1 MSLLLFKIIFT
12 IILGTNVVEKDFR
25 ISRYPI
31 QCLAAALQSTPPSP
45 PPSPY
50 SGSGSGKP
58 HYTPRNHPPPLISEI
73 IHTETLTSLEKFVC
87 QVYGDKKCDSV
98 NELRHKK
105 LVSKER
111 KKRKSPSSSK
121 HQAHEKN
128 LTDFYKK
135 MKKSNPAAL
144 PPCYAS
150 FEQQAFRSNLVANMW
165 RQAPSSRMTMW
176 DKTKHGYKVINGKCS
191 ALV

>member
-1 MSLLLFKIIFT
+1 MNISQVLYILFTVFEFII
-12 IILGTNVVEKDFR
+12 IQKYLYYNSGDECCQEGSQDLQ
-25 ISRYPI
+25 ISHPVPGCRVPVYP
-31 QCLAAALQSTPPSP
+31 
-45 PPSPY
+45 
-50 SGSGSGKP
+50 
-58 HYTPRNHPPPLISEI
+58 
-73 IHTETLTSLEKFVC
+73 TLTPSLPLLW
-87 QVYGDKKCDSV
+87 QWLWQTALHTTQPPTPTHLWNHTY
-98 NELRHKK
+98 RHKK

-165 RQAPSSRMTMW
+165 RQAPSSRMTMR

-191 ALV
+191 ALVWGGRGAW